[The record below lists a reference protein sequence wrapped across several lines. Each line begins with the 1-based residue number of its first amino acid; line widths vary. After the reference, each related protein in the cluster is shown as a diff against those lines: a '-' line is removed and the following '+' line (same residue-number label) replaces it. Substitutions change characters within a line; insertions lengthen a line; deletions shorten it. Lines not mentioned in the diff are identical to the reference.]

1 VAKFDKWAG
10 VPTGEVSQA
19 PDLHQGIEIPS
30 QYQVGGGSILFVVSI
45 GSARPRSPRQTSTI
59 GGDYRNQPR
68 RLMMTSIRCSISS
81 CLVLLCTIGFLS
93 GGCTPAPEPA
103 PTSLPKP
110 LVETVLT
117 QEEQDLLTPE
127 IVLELLRAGN
137 QRFVS
142 GTLTTR
148 DHSSQVR
155 AAATGQFP
163 KAIVL
168 SCVDSRVPVE
178 DVFDRGI
185 GDVFVAR
192 VAGNFE
198 NTDIL
203 GSMEFATAAA
213 GAKLVL
219 VLGHY
224 ECGAV
229 KGAIDGVELGNITAM
244 VANIR
249 PAVEHFASY
258 EGDKTSANDEF
269 VRMVTEQN
277 VRLTIADIRERSP
290 LLSEMEDAGQIRIMG
305 AVYDMESG
313 AVHLLD
319 E

>member
-1 VAKFDKWAG
+1 MK
-10 VPTGEVSQA
+10 P
-19 PDLHQGIEIPS
+19 
-30 QYQVGGGSILFVVSI
+30 
-45 GSARPRSPRQTSTI
+45 SPR
-59 GGDYRNQPR
+59 
-68 RLMMTSIRCSISS
+68 
-81 CLVLLCTIGFLS
+81 CLVVLCTMGVLS
-93 GGCTPAPEPA
+93 SGCVQDRDSAS
-103 PTSLPKP
+103 TSLPEP
-110 LVETVLT
+110 RVEKVLT
-117 QEEQDLLTPE
+117 QEEQNRLTPDR
-127 IVLELLRAGN
+127 VLQMLKEGN

-142 GTLTTR
+142 GTLTAR
-148 DHSSQVR
+148 DHSRQVR

-185 GDVFVAR
+185 GDMFVAR

-203 GSMEFATAAA
+203 GSMEFATRVS

-224 ECGAV
+224 QCGAV
-229 KGAIDGVELGNITAM
+229 KGAIDGVELGNITDM

-249 PAVEHFASY
+249 AAADHFTSY
-258 EGDKTSANDEF
+258 EGEKTSKNEEF
-269 VRMVTEQN
+269 VRMVTEEN
-277 VRLTIADIRERSP
+277 VRITIADIRERSP
-290 LLSEMEDAGQIRIMG
+290 ILREMEDQGRIKIVG